1 MNTKA
6 QAHMEYSEDIV
17 LMLTVNRED
26 VLRPYQSHKLV
37 WAGIQWLEAPL
48 LIFSVLWLNLAVQAR
63 LMNTVPASY
72 PSLSSSTSYW
82 QMPEEEGHE
91 EGLERLLQGRGGEE
105 VALGDVGAQVGILK

>member
-37 WAGIQWLEAPL
+37 WAGIQWLEAPFWFFCPLAQLGSPGKTHEYSAHL
-48 LIFSVLWLNLAVQAR
+48 LPVAVLVHIPLADA
-63 LMNTVPASY
+63 
-72 PSLSSSTSYW
+72 
-82 QMPEEEGHE
+82 
-91 EGLERLLQGRGGEE
+91 RGGGPRGGVGEIVAGGGGE
-105 VALGDVGAQVGILK
+105 DVALGDVEAQVGILK

>member
-37 WAGIQWLEAPL
+37 WAGIQWLEAPFWFSCPLAQLGSPGKTHEYSAHL
-48 LIFSVLWLNLAVQAR
+48 LPVALHVHIPLADA
-63 LMNTVPASY
+63 
-72 PSLSSSTSYW
+72 
-82 QMPEEEGHE
+82 
-91 EGLERLLQGRGGEE
+91 RGGGATRRGWRDCCRGWEE
-105 VALGDVGAQVGILK
+105 VALGDVEAQVGILK